1 MTEEKI
7 VEDNNVQPPDG
18 NTLLGE
24 GTVEKKEK
32 PIKAKPAF
40 YACCYEPLKVIAK
53 EMGYNLLI
61 NGSLNR
67 DMDLVAIPWI
77 DEPKPMK
84 EEVVAFDKYLRG
96 IHYAEESI
104 ESGYMYSVLPGG
116 RHSFVINLNRG
127 GRWNQYLDEQWY
139 VDVCFTPLPE
149 KYSSAFA

>member
-1 MTEEKI
+1 MHKSSEKH
-7 VEDNNVQPPDG
+7 VSPHG
-18 NTLLGE
+18 SNTMLGE

-32 PIKAKPAF
+32 PIKAKPVF

-67 DMDLVAIPWI
+67 DMDLVAIAWS

-84 EEVVAFDKYLRG
+84 EVVVAFDKYLRG

-127 GRWNQYLDEQWY
+127 GMWNQYLDEQWY

-149 KYSSAFA
+149 KSGSAFA